1 MPDTDADF
9 TAGVF
14 YGMYLNIGL
23 AIPIDGNGT
32 DFAKLK
38 KRLRWEDRL
47 TIGRAHNNPILE
59 IIMYKLEYKDGN
71 KVSLVDNAIAE
82 TMFD

>member
-23 AIPIDGNGT
+23 AIPIDGNGP

-38 KRLRWEDRL
+38 KHLR
-47 TIGRAHNNPILE
+47 
-59 IIMYKLEYKDGN
+59 
-71 KVSLVDNAIAE
+71 
-82 TMFD
+82 